1 MTLLYPLGLIGLIG
15 VPLLILIYILKSK
28 YKETTVASTFLWELS
43 DKFMKKKQPFSTLK
57 GLLSL
62 ILQILCVIFVSLSL
76 SHPILHLKD
85 SAKISA
91 TLVKELKQLPPD
103 KLRLMLEF
111 VRIAT
116 M

>member
-85 SAKISA
+85 SAKNYLFILDESA
-91 TLVKELKQLPPD
+91 SMNMECEGKT
-103 KLRLMLEF
+103 RF
-111 VRIAT
+111 
-116 M
+116 